1 MFAEERKIK
10 IEQMVKDGQ
19 SVRVSD
25 LSKVFNVSE
34 TTIRRD
40 LNELEASGQLI
51 RTYGGA
57 LSGDNTG
64 FEPSFTE
71 KQDKFLAE
79 KEYIGKL
86 AASLINDGDTVILD
100 SGTTTQYIARYIT
113 ARETTILTNSV
124 NLVDELSN
132 KDETEVL
139 VTGGSIRKN
148 TKAMVGP
155 VAENMMRQFKADK
168 LFLGANGV
176 SLSSGVTTP
185 NYIEASIKRA
195 MVESAKEIYLTV
207 DSSKFDEISFSLI
220 CPVSKINYIIT
231 DKLPKDFVKYTHLG
245 VEFITK

>member
-10 IEQMVKDGQ
+10 IEQMVKDDQ
-19 SVRVSD
+19 SVKVSD
-25 LSKVFNVSE
+25 LAKLFNVSE

-40 LNELEASGQLI
+40 LDELEASGQII
-51 RTYGGA
+51 RTHGGA
-57 LSGDNTG
+57 LSGPNTS
-64 FEPSFTE
+64 FELSFIE
-71 KQDKFLAE
+71 KQDKFLVE

-100 SGTTTQYIARYIT
+100 SGTTTQYIAKYIS
-113 ARETTILTNSV
+113 ARDTTILTNSV
-124 NLVDELSN
+124 NLVDELAN
-132 KDETEVL
+132 KKDTEVL
-139 VTGGSIRKN
+139 VTGGTIR
-148 TKAMVGP
+148 TITHAMVGP
-155 VAENMMRQFKADK
+155 IAENMMKQFKADK

-195 MVESAKEIYLTV
+195 MVESAKKIYLTI

-231 DKLPKDFVKYTHLG
+231 DKLPKDFVKYTQLG